1 MEMFDKLGKVTKGH
15 DGKIVKNENE
25 EEIEVTMD
33 QYIRLLKY
41 CGGWNR
47 LIILQFIMI
56 GFTICKI
63 QTDYTIGKWANL
75 NSKED

>member
-1 MEMFDKLGKVTKGH
+1 MIKESQVEKDYISHDQKMEMFDKLGKVTKGH

-33 QYIRLLKY
+33 QYIRLLKF

-47 LIILQFIMI
+47 LIIL
-56 GFTICKI
+56 
-63 QTDYTIGKWANL
+63 
-75 NSKED
+75 

>member
-33 QYIRLLKY
+33 QYIRLLKF

-47 LIILQFIMI
+47 LIIL
-56 GFTICKI
+56 
-63 QTDYTIGKWANL
+63 
-75 NSKED
+75 